1 MQAINEHK
9 TAILI
14 FALSSHEELKC
25 KKIHGAKDLF
35 EALSRHTQN
44 TVKKTELPYFH
55 FTEKEQQGSSFGER
69 FTNAIKS
76 VYDKGFEQVITI
88 GNDSPHLKASQILET
103 ARTISKNKAVLG
115 PSKDGGFYLMGL
127 HKVNFDAKVFKNLPW
142 QSAMLLKHLKT
153 ELLSNAIELASLH
166 ALHDIDHLHDLK
178 TIMKFTIGL
187 PLQIIKAIQSIVLS
201 DSLLFQ
207 IESPIRGLFQ
217 SDIQQNRG
225 SPILHFP

>member
-25 KKIHGAKDLF
+25 KKIHGGKDLF

-44 TVKKTELPYFH
+44 TVKKTELSYFH
-55 FTEKEQQGSSFGER
+55 FTEKNQKGSSFGER
-69 FTNAIKS
+69 FTNAIQS
-76 VYDKGFEQVITI
+76 VYDKGFEQIITI
-88 GNDSPHLKASQILET
+88 GNDSPHLQASQILET

-127 HKVNFDAKVFKNLPW
+127 HKVNFDSKVFKNLPW
-142 QSAMLLKHLKT
+142 QSSMLLNHLKT
-153 ELLSNAIELASLH
+153 ELLSNTIELVSLH

-178 TIMKFTIGL
+178 TIIKFTVGL
-187 PLQIIKAIQSIVLS
+187 PLHIIEAIQSVLS
-201 DSLLFQ
+201 NSLLFQ
-207 IESPIRGLFQ
+207 IKSPFIGLFQ
-217 SDIQQNRG
+217 SEIHQNRG
-225 SPILHFP
+225 SPMLHLT